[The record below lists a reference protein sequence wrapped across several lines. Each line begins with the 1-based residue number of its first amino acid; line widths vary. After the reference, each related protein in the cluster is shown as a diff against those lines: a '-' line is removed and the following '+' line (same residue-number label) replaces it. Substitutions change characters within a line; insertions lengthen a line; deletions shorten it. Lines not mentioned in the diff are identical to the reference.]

1 MTRASNPSSM
11 ATGWRSCRITRS
23 MSSSSACSN
32 MLRLSQESLQLFAG
46 ALDSHL
52 QGRNPRPGEPR
63 DLLVFEVLN
72 VLEQKRLS
80 VFRRQ
85 SRHRPVHNIVPFQP
99 IDEIGTGRLV
109 QSAFDLPN
117 EQPATP

>member
-1 MTRASNPSSM
+1 MGGGCAPVARA
-11 ATGWRSCRITRS
+11 GGGGSCRIRGS

-80 VFRRQ
+80 VFRRE
-85 SRHRPVHNIVPFQP
+85 SREPACPA
-99 IDEIGTGRLV
+99 RLR
-109 QSAFDLPN
+109 FDQLAEVRTSPRR
-117 EQPATP
+117 